1 MHRISK
7 YSLECHM
14 KPTTWMDDRFQG
26 LDESSGG
33 LWRSFLTEATVSL
46 RVAYQQLIIS
56 TVSYYDDDD
65 DDIIIMELIFTYN
78 FFNLLSWYKIGV
90 VF

>member
-14 KPTTWMDDRFQG
+14 KPTTWMDDRFQA
-26 LDESSGG
+26 LDES
-33 LWRSFLTEATVSL
+33 LRRCMKVSL
-46 RVAYQQLIIS
+46 RAAYQQLIIS
-56 TVSYYDDDD
+56 TVSYYDYDD

-78 FFNLLSWYKIGV
+78 FFNFLSWYKIGV